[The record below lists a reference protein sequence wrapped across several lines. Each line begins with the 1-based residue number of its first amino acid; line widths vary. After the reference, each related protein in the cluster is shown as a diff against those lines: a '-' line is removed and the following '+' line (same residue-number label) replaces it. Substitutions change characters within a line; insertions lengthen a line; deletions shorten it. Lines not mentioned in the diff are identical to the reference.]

1 MSPLSPHPRRFRLI
15 VQEVEAPPFV
25 NDDGGDNDIVEIIYS
40 GKVFPST
47 QQRIHTALA
56 DGDFTQ
62 KEKRLA

>member
-1 MSPLSPHPRRFRLI
+1 LI

-25 NDDGGDNDIVEIIYS
+25 NEDGGDNDIVEIIYA

-62 KEKRLA
+62 QERRLA